1 MDKFTDE
8 KYNIGINQEFCF
20 ISLMKMNNILLH
32 HMNLKN
38 KSCSVDFRIPNTDVY
53 IELKYRQISST
64 KYNNSLFDKKKVDI
78 WNKSK
83 IYSKAC
89 IFICFKYI
97 DDELYF
103 IKYNKDLFD
112 NFDTKYIEK
121 WGSTNYLIPL
131 DNCLDLDEFIDVLN
145 QLKPCY

>member
-1 MDKFTDE
+1 
-8 KYNIGINQEFCF
+8 
-20 ISLMKMNNILLH
+20 MKMNNILLH

-53 IELKYRQISST
+53 IALQNRQISST
-64 KYNNSLFDKKKVDI
+64 TYNNSLFDKKKVEI

-103 IKYNKDLFD
+103 AKCNKDLFESC
-112 NFDTKYIEK
+112 DTKYIEN
-121 WGSTNYLIPL
+121 GAQRI
-131 DNCLDLDEFIDVLN
+131 I
-145 QLKPCY
+145 